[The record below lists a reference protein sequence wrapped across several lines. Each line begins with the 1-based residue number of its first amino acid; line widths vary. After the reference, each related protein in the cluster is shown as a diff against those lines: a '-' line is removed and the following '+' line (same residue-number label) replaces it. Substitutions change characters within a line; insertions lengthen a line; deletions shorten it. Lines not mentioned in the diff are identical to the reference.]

1 MNQLDVV
8 PSIVDILKDVH
19 GIKAI
24 VLGGSWAA
32 GVQRPDSDID
42 LGFYYAQD
50 DPLDI
55 SHIQNITAKL
65 NDFADPVVSN
75 LGEWGKWVNG
85 GAWLTIEGQRLDFLY
100 RNIDFVATILG
111 DCNRGETQSDYYQQP
126 PYGFHSY
133 IYCAEIKL
141 CQILHDPDGVIESL
155 KSKVAHYPQ
164 PLKSSIINGFVWN
177 AQFTLEN
184 AKKPA
189 KRGDVY
195 FTAGC
200 ITRIAT
206 NLVQALYALNEIYFI
221 SDKRIHGDIEQFS
234 IKPENFCQRIDN
246 LLGNMG
252 HDGQKLVET
261 LFAAGTPLREV
272 IGLCGDQYR
281 PKY

>member
-8 PSIVDILKDVH
+8 PSLVDILKDVQ
-19 GIKAI
+19 GVKTV

-42 LGFYYAQD
+42 LGLYYSQD

-55 SHIQNITAKL
+55 SHIQGIAFEL
-65 NDFADPVVSN
+65 NDFTNPVVSN
-75 LGEWGKWVNG
+75 LGEWGRWVNG
-85 GAWLTIEGQRLDFLY
+85 GAWLTVKGQRVDFLY
-100 RNIDFVATILG
+100 RDIDFVARIIE
-111 DCNRGETQSDYYQQP
+111 DCNRGEAQSDYYQQP

-133 IYCAEIKL
+133 IYCAEIQL
-141 CQILHDPDGVIESL
+141 CKILYDPDGVIQGL

-164 PLKSSIINGFVWN
+164 PLKSRIINGFVWN

-200 ITRIAT
+200 ITRIAA
-206 NLVQALYALNEIYFI
+206 NLVQALYALNETYFI
-221 SDKRIHGDIEQFS
+221 SDKRIGRDIELFS
-234 IKPENFCQRIDN
+234 VKPENFCQRIDN
-246 LLGNMG
+246 ILGDMG
-252 HDGQKLVET
+252 HDGQKLIET
-261 LFAAGTPLREV
+261 LFAAETLLREV
-272 IGLCGDQYR
+272 IALCGDQYR